1 MKVAKQILMM
11 TGICVM
17 NAGASF
23 AQDTIRY
30 TGDVLSNVDYHHGQL
45 PLAMGVHNVQVMRAN
60 RDIKTAEH
68 GFGWTYNHAPDMAYW
83 NNTFY
88 LEYLSNPIGEH
99 IPPGQTLLVTSKDG
113 YKWTAPVVIFPPYK
127 VPDGFK
133 KEGISTIAKNLEA
146 VMHQRMGF
154 YTSSNKKLLA
164 LAYYG
169 IALDAKD
176 DPNDGNGIGRVVRE
190 INADGTFGPIYFIR
204 YNHSFTEKNSD
215 YPFYKKSKDKAFVAA
230 CDELLSKPLMM
241 QHWNEE
247 ADRDDPLIPLKKD
260 FKAFNYYRL
269 PDNRVVGLW
278 KHAVTSI
285 SADEGKTWQYNPT
298 RAIKFVNS
306 NAKIW
311 GQRTSDG
318 KFATVYNPSEYRW
331 PLGLSVSDDGLNFK
345 NLLLVTGEIPA
356 MRYGGNY
363 KSYGPQ
369 YVRGMLENNGTPP
382 DGKIWVGY
390 SINKED
396 IWVASIPVPVRSTE
410 TNQVNETFNTMPDG
424 TELNSWNT
432 HSAVWAPAFISK
444 MSDGK
449 KALTLKDSDPF
460 DYAKAERLLLSSKQ
474 LTIQF
479 GVVASQNNHGVL
491 HIEVQDA
498 KGNPGMRLV
507 LGADSL
513 IMAKT
518 GARFKKI
525 TPYEPGKV
533 YDVRLELNTETRMY
547 RVYVNGKPDNG
558 NLTLFYAPLASIDR
572 IMFRTGEPRNFPT
585 PETPADNFTDIPNAG
600 RKDKEAT
607 FHITYLKT
615 QKP

>member
-1 MKVAKQILMM
+1 MKAARKIMIVAGL
-11 TGICVM
+11 CAM
-17 NAGASF
+17 NASF

-30 TGDVLSNVDYHHGQL
+30 TGNVLSNVDYHHGQL

-60 RDIKTAEH
+60 RDLKTAEH
-68 GFGWTYNHAPDMAYW
+68 GFGWTYNHAPDLAYW

-88 LEYLSNPIGEH
+88 LEYLSNPVGEH
-99 IPPGQTLLVTSKDG
+99 IPPGQTLLVTSRDG

-133 KEGISTIAKNLEA
+133 KEGVATIAKNLEA

-154 YTSSNKKLLA
+154 YTASNKKLLA

-190 INADGTFGPIYFIR
+190 INTDGSFGPIYFIR
-204 YNHSFTEKNSD
+204 YNHSFAEKNSD
-215 YPFYKKSKDKAFVAA
+215 YPFYKKSKDKSFIAA

-318 KFATVYNPSEYRW
+318 KFVTVYNPSEYRW

-345 NLLLVTGEIPA
+345 NLLLVTGEIPP

-369 YVRGMLENNGTPP
+369 YVRGMLENNGNPP
-382 DGKIWVGY
+382 DGKVWVGY

-396 IWVASIPVPVRSTE
+396 IWVASIPVPVRSAE
-410 TNQVNETFNTMPDG
+410 TNHVNEAFNTMQDG
-424 TELNSWNT
+424 AELNSWNT
-432 HSAVWAPAFISK
+432 HSAVWAPVSIGK
-444 MSDGK
+444 MADGK
-449 KALTLKDSDPF
+449 KALVLKDSDPF
-460 DYAKAERLLLSSKQ
+460 DYARAERLLPSSKQ
-474 LTIQF
+474 ITIEF
-479 GVVASQNNHGVL
+479 GVVAAQNNHGVL
-491 HIEVQDA
+491 HIEAQDA
-498 KGNPGMRLV
+498 KGQPGMRLV

-525 TPYEPGKV
+525 TAYEPGQL
-533 YDVRLELNTETRMY
+533 YNVRLELNTETRMY
-547 RVYVNGKPDNG
+547 KVYVNGKPENG
-558 NLTLFYAPLASIDR
+558 NLTLFFAPLASIDR
-572 IMFRTGEPRNFPT
+572 IMFRTGAPRSFPT
-585 PETPADNFTDIPNAG
+585 PETPADNFADLPNAG
-600 RKDKEAT
+600 KRDKQST
-607 FHITYLKT
+607 FFITYLKT
-615 QKP
+615 TSK

>member
-1 MKVAKQILMM
+1 MIVA
-11 TGICVM
+11 GICAM
-17 NAGASF
+17 NVSL

-45 PLAMGVHNVQVMRAN
+45 PLAMGVHNIQVMRAN
-60 RDIKTAEH
+60 RDLKTAEY

-88 LEYLSNPIGEH
+88 LEYLSNPVGEH

-133 KEGISTIAKNLEA
+133 KEGVATVAKNLEA

-154 YTSSNKKLLA
+154 YTASNKKLLA

-247 ADRDDPLIPLKKD
+247 ADRNDPLIPLKKD

-298 RAIKFVNS
+298 RAIRFVNS

-318 KFATVYNPSEYRW
+318 KFVTVYNPSEYRW

-345 NLLLVTGEIPA
+345 NLLLVTGEIPP

-382 DGKIWVGY
+382 DGKVWVGY

-396 IWVASIPVPVRSTE
+396 IWVASIPVPVRSAE
-410 TNQVNETFNTMPDG
+410 TNHVNETFSIMRDG
-424 TELNSWNT
+424 AELNSWNT
-432 HSAVWAPAFISK
+432 HSAVWAPVSIGK
-444 MSDGK
+444 MADGK
-449 KALTLKDSDPF
+449 KALVLKDSDSF
-460 DYAKAERLLLSSKQ
+460 DYAKAERLLPSSKQ
-474 LTIQF
+474 ITIEF
-479 GVVASQNNHGVL
+479 GVVAAQNNQGVL

-498 KGNPGMRLV
+498 KGQPGMRLV

-525 TPYEPGKV
+525 TAYAPGQL
-533 YDVRLELNTETRMY
+533 YNVRLELNTETRMY
-547 RVYVNGKPDNG
+547 KVYVNGKPENG
-558 NLTLFYAPLASIDR
+558 NLTLFFAPLASIDR

-585 PETPADNFTDIPNAG
+585 PETPADNFTDLPNAG
-600 RKDKEAT
+600 KRDQEST
-607 FHITYLKT
+607 FYITYLKT
-615 QKP
+615 NSK